1 MMHRRRAG
9 PLSVW
14 YLAAWHLALLAP
26 SLLAG
31 CASKPSKVDM
41 PKYDPEAFATTIIE
55 RCDADSS
62 GSISQQE
69 AEKAPGIVAAWGR
82 YDANNDGN
90 LTRDELVARAKQWA
104 DAGLGLASVRCVV
117 RLNGAPVDGVMV
129 KLVPD
134 EAFAS
139 VLKPAECTSTSQGA
153 AVMMIPAEL
162 QQTDLQGIGGM
173 QFGLY
178 TVEVSHP
185 QMQLTPSPSSR
196 GRDIDRPEQSTPV
209 TIDVVKK

>member
-1 MMHRRRAG
+1 MPHRRRAG
-9 PLSVW
+9 D
-14 YLAAWHLALLAP
+14 LATLHLTLLAP
-26 SLLAG
+26 LLLAG
-31 CASKPSKVDM
+31 CSSQPSKVEM
-41 PKYDPEAFATTIIE
+41 PKYDPEAFATAIVE
-55 RCDADSS
+55 RCDADKNSA
-62 GSISQQE
+62 ISKQE
-69 AEKAPGIVAAWGR
+69 ADQAPGIVAAWTR
-82 YDANNDGN
+82 YDTNSDGSIS
-90 LTRDELVARAKQWA
+90 RDELVARAKQWA

-117 RLNGAPVDGVMV
+117 RLNGAPVDGVLV

-153 AVMMIPAEL
+153 AVMMIPA
-162 QQTDLQGIGGM
+162 DLQAADLKGIGGM

-185 QMQLTPSPSSR
+185 QMQLKPSPTSR